1 MQEDWSGAKST
12 LFVFFRLLSR
22 SVGLLSFN
30 LRNQPRSFVQWP
42 LRPRG
47 NRVTRHTLDEKAF
60 ALEKNQEK
68 VGRSKNLLKTLS
80 IRGVRSGLAY
90 KENRKEEQKLAS

>member
-1 MQEDWSGAKST
+1 MQKGIFSSSFV
-12 LFVFFRLLSR
+12 LFLSR
-22 SVGLLSFN
+22 SLGLFN

-47 NRVTRHTLDEKAF
+47 NRVTRHTLDEKAL